1 MTAATVTVTRPDTDF
16 DFDAVAVC
24 DYCLEPA
31 AARDMVHLVVGGV
44 TLDICAVDALEL
56 ARRRVVDRAFI
67 LRRLARLYA
76 GGVGA
81 AA

>member
-1 MTAATVTVTRPDTDF
+1 MTAATVTVTRPDTAF

-31 AARDMVHLVVGGV
+31 TARNMVHLDVHGV

-56 ARRRVVDRAFI
+56 GRRHVIDRALA
-67 LRRLARLYA
+67 LRRLVRIYA
-76 GGVGA
+76 GA

>member
-1 MTAATVTVTRPDTDF
+1 MTAATTTRSATDF
-16 DFDAVAVC
+16 DFDALAVC

-44 TLDICAVDALEL
+44 ALDICAVDALEL
-56 ARRRVVDRAFI
+56 ARRRVVDRALI

>member
-1 MTAATVTVTRPDTDF
+1 MATATITRPATT
-16 DFDAVAVC
+16 DFDAVSTC

-31 AARDMVHLVVGGV
+31 TARTMVHLVVGSV

-56 ARRRVVDRAFI
+56 GRRHVIDRALA

-76 GGVGA
+76 GGA